1 MTACTG
7 SVEGGSAATIGSF
20 EEAAAPP
27 IDANAEIGTI
37 KYLTYETNFV
47 NDSTNWIQS
56 CCKKE
61 PVG

>member
-1 MTACTG
+1 MTACT
-7 SVEGGSAATIGSF
+7 GSF
-20 EEAAAPP
+20 EEAAAPS
-27 IDANAEIGTI
+27 IDASTETGTI
-37 KYLTYETNFV
+37 KYLTHETNFV